1 MERLKKILC
10 DLHPETVVSERDRL
24 IDDAI
29 LDSLDIVTLVTDINE
44 KFGIS
49 IDAEDVIK
57 ENFDTLNSI
66 ADLIRRRGGKIVC
79 S

>member
-1 MERLKKILC
+1 MERLKKILS
-10 DLHPETVVSERDRL
+10 DLHPEVDISERDRL

-49 IDAEDVIK
+49 IDAGDVIK
-57 ENFDTLNSI
+57 ENFDTLDSI
-66 ADLIRRRGGKIVC
+66 AGLIRRRGGNIV
-79 S
+79 

>member
-1 MERLKKILC
+1 MERLKIILRE
-10 DLHPETVVSERDRL
+10 LHPRSDISERDRL
-24 IDDAI
+24 IDDSI

-49 IDAEDVIK
+49 ISAEDIVK
-57 ENFDTLNSI
+57 ENFDTLYSI
-66 ADLIRRRGGKIVC
+66 ADLIRRRGGNIVC